1 MYNPFTKESNCT
13 DEKTLPGTKQLY
25 GIAAQYKNQLAGC
38 KFKLV
43 VYFDL
48 KPNGEFYTSIEKQY
62 MKHRRFIPS
71 FDFKNGHAAKSIT
84 DHLTAYNNLIDY
96 MLKNAKRITK
106 VMLIENDYTNKLEK
120 TFIVCNPNQMAFA
133 DFREPMFSAPDG
145 NGNIYFQGIQGQYI
159 RIDKM
164 RQV

>member
-1 MYNPFTKESNCT
+1 MYNPFTKESNCI

-25 GIAAQYKNQLAGC
+25 GIAAQYKNELSKC

-43 VYFDL
+43 VYFNV
-48 KPNGEFYTSIEKQY
+48 KANGEYYTSIEKQY

-106 VMLIENDYTNKLEK
+106 IMLIENDYINKLEK
-120 TFIVCNPNQMAFA
+120 TFVICNPNQMAFA
-133 DFREPMFSAPDG
+133 DYREPQFTEPDG
-145 NGNIYFQGIQGQYI
+145 NGNIFFKGIQGEYI

-164 RQV
+164 RTI